1 MPPKE
6 EKAADLLRI
15 RERPPTLILKLHAL
29 KIPVFI
35 SFTVPAV
42 TNLADAGNTMLLRR
56 V

>member
-15 RERPPTLILKLHAL
+15 RERPQTLILKLHAL

-42 TNLADAGNTMLLRR
+42 TNLADGNTMLLRR